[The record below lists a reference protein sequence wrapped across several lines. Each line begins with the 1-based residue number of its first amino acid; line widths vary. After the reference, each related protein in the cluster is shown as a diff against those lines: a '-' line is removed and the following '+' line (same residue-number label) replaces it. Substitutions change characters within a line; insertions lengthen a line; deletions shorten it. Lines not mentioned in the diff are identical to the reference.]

1 MISQLFDL
9 FHAFLRQGT
18 ASEATLI
25 ALLAARC
32 KTIKRMQASNPQLS
46 ESEIFSKL
54 VSYTSTYV
62 STQNRSPRS
71 YDVFVSHIFSFLVY
85 V

>member
-1 MISQLFDL
+1 MPHVGMISQLCNL
-9 FHAFLRQGT
+9 FCLSLRQGT

-32 KTIKRMQASNPQLS
+32 KVINRMRASDPQLS

-54 VSYTSTYV
+54 VSYTSIYV
-62 STQNRSPRS
+62 STQNSHFD
-71 YDVFVSHIFSFLVY
+71 DVFEGCSLFF
-85 V
+85 

>member
-1 MISQLFDL
+1 MLNLS
-9 FHAFLRQGT
+9 LRQGT

-32 KTIKRMQASNPQLS
+32 KMINRMQASNPKLS
-46 ESEIFSKL
+46 EGEIFSKL

-62 STQNRSPRS
+62 STQNAALHTLTT
-71 YDVFVSHIFSFLVY
+71 YL
-85 V
+85 